1 MEGAT
6 AVLFGGQGPHGRLR
20 TYRNL
25 RFLSKW
31 EASEMPATRG
41 KHPQESGRSFTVKSR
56 LKFKA
61 VNHVFETFSLS

>member
-6 AVLFGGQGPHGRLR
+6 DVLFGGQGPHGRLR
-20 TYRNL
+20 TYCNL

-41 KHPQESGRSFTVKSR
+41 KHPQESGGIIHGQITAPVQGREPC
-56 LKFKA
+56 L
-61 VNHVFETFSLS
+61 